1 MPFEESLARPGRRWS
16 ASAAHFYLHAIQ
28 RSDYGALVGGA
39 LRKLLGP
46 VESLLDIG
54 AGGGQPGAA
63 LLAPDA
69 RWTAVEPNAWLARH
83 LARRLERPRVLRCRW
98 QAMPPAISRQHHDVI
113 LAANMPGP
121 LGNPVVFLRALQ
133 PLAQEAM
140 AWVVPAQAGPRRN
153 CLAGFLPAD
162 LHGEREEPAVHGV
175 LGALEGAAL
184 VPDSIQYVSWTF
196 QARFSSRDS
205 AQQHL
210 EHHFNPTGSRCRRH
224 RIRARLARLPRET
237 GGGVTLT
244 VPKQSACLV
253 WRH

>member
-1 MPFEESLARPGRRWS
+1 MRFEKLLAHPGRRWC
-16 ASAAHFYLHAIQ
+16 ASAAHFYLRAIQ
-28 RSDYGALVGGA
+28 RSDYEALVGGA
-39 LRKLLGP
+39 LRDLLGP
-46 VESLLDIG
+46 VDSLLDVG

-69 RWTAVEPNAWLARH
+69 RWTAVEPNALLARH
-83 LARRLERPRVLRCRW
+83 LARRPERPRVLRCRW
-98 QAMPPAISRQHHDVI
+98 QAMPPAVSRQRHDVV

-121 LGNPVVFLRALQ
+121 LGNPVAFLRALR
-133 PLAQEAM
+133 PVAREAI

-153 CLAGFLPAD
+153 CLAGFVPAD
-162 LHGEREEPAVHGV
+162 LHSEREEPAVHGV
-175 LGALEGAAL
+175 LRALEGAGL
-184 VPDSIQYVSWTF
+184 GPDSVQHVSWNF
-196 QARFSSRDS
+196 QARFATRDS

-210 EHHFNPTGSRCRRH
+210 EQHFNPTGCRRRRH
-224 RIRARLARLPRET
+224 RIHARLARLPRET